1 MRTTEEYFN
10 SYKQIQ
16 KGSFKLLDSE
26 GNEKEEYRTVEIRQQ
41 PLFRQYST
49 LICVERA
56 SRPVN
61 FNSCSK
67 LYTKENIKGVVDKIV
82 KSKTGKDE
90 LEKAVENELLRI
102 DEDEERKNREKCPF
116 CYPNLE
122 KVTPKPRKMH
132 NNCLTIEDP
141 EFKLAKM
148 PESTVISVPNL
159 YPFTVPHWVTIFA
172 KHKPDLRELN
182 FQDIFNYIES
192 GYEIAKE
199 ITSIEGVDGMWD
211 IINWGPDAAA
221 SQPHPH
227 AQRGG
232 IATMMITEIDR
243 EIEKCTDAKK
253 YLMDDPFEHYMNRIR
268 QSPLFGFENEYILVH
283 APFAP
288 KFPHSID
295 IICKKKIG
303 NILELND
310 YDRKIIAHS
319 MLGVFHLLYNRC
331 GVRDL
336 NVVTH
341 QTRFNSKNDSNYH
354 LHWHFMPRN
363 LNKLGGV
370 EINLSNFVVAVFPEK
385 TAEEIRKHY
394 HV

>member
-10 SYKQIQ
+10 SYRQVQ
-16 KGSFKLLDSE
+16 KGSFRIL
-26 GNEKEEYRTVEIRQQ
+26 GNENKEIEEFRTVEIRQQ

-56 SRPVN
+56 NRPVN
-61 FNSCSK
+61 FNHSSN
-67 LYTKENIKGVVDKIV
+67 LYTKGHIQDVV
-82 KSKTGKDE
+82 SKMLQSNMDGIN
-90 LEKAVENELLRI
+90 LEKAVENELLKI
-102 DEDEERKNREKCPF
+102 DQSEEKKKRDKCPF

-122 KVTPKPRKMH
+122 KVTPNPKKMH
-132 NNCLTIEDP
+132 NSGLTIEDS

-148 PESTVISVPNL
+148 PESKVISVPNL

-172 KHKPDLRELN
+172 KHKPDLQELN

-199 ITSIEGVDGMWD
+199 IKFIEGVDGMWD
-211 IINWGPDAAA
+211 IINWGPEAAA

-232 IATMMITEIDR
+232 IATMMITEMDR
-243 EIEKCTDAKK
+243 EIEKCTAAKK

-268 QSPLFGFENEYILVH
+268 QSALFGFENEHILIH

-295 IICKKKIG
+295 IICKRKAG
-303 NILELND
+303 NILDLNEHE
-310 YDRKIIAHS
+310 RKVIAHS

-341 QTRFNSKNDSNYH
+341 QTRLNSKNESDYH

-370 EINLSNFVVAVFPEK
+370 EINLNNFVVSVFPEATAKEIK
-385 TAEEIRKHY
+385 THY
-394 HV
+394 KV